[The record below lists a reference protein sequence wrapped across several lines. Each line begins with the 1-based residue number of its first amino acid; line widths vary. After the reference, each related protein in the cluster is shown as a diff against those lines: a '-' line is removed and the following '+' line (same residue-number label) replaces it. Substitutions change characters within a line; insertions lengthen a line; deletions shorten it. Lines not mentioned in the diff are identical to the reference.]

1 MSLPFIPNE
10 RMLEPVVGDP
20 LGYTTK
26 DGKWAAV
33 PFGKQ
38 FIILC
43 NGEQVHLSKSL
54 ALAKD
59 YIQKKVKQTPR
70 KRKST
75 SSLEQHLT

>member
-10 RMLEPVVGDP
+10 GKLNPIMGEP

-33 PFGKQ
+33 PYGKQ

-43 NGEQVHLSKSL
+43 NGEQVHLSKTL
-54 ALAKD
+54 TLAKD

-75 SSLEQHLT
+75 SSLEQYLT

>member
-1 MSLPFIPNE
+1 M
-10 RMLEPVVGDP
+10 GDP
-20 LGYTTK
+20 LGYVTK

-33 PFGKQ
+33 PHGKQ

-43 NGEQVHLSKSL
+43 NGEQVHLSKTLSD
-54 ALAKD
+54 AKT

-75 SSLEQHLT
+75 SSLEEHLT

>member
-1 MSLPFIPNE
+1 MHLPTIPNPGK
-10 RMLEPVVGDP
+10 LNSIQGDP
-20 LGYTTK
+20 EGYTTK

-33 PFGKQ
+33 PYGKQ

-43 NGEQVHLSKSL
+43 NGEQVHLSKTL
-54 ALAKD
+54 TLAKE

-75 SSLEQHLT
+75 SSLEQHL